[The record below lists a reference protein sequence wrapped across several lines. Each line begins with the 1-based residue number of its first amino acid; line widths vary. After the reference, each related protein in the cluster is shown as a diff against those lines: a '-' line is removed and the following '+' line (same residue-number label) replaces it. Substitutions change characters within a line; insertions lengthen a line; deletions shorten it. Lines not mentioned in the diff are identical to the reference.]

1 MLDQS
6 MCLPSGNARVI
17 GGGRCLL
24 LPDRSVCRFLATLP
38 LPGVVILVHG
48 VNSDGEWYEAVEKG
62 LCEGLNN
69 RLARQSR
76 QLKYDGVEAGQL
88 EPVSY
93 TPELDADGYLD
104 PNRDD
109 RNFIAVTPSYSP
121 VIRFRW
127 GYKADLESVKEW
139 GANVWLNENDYWG
152 GGPFANGC
160 TTLADLWSEGL
171 YERLFLWITA
181 QHLNPV
187 PGRDAYSCP
196 HRGYYVHAA
205 LRLARLVASVR
216 ARQADCPIT
225 IVCHSQGNMIG
236 MAAAFLG
243 ERFDAV
249 ADTYVLA
256 NPPYSLLPDN
266 GVDNWSQ
273 RYTRSLDGRS
283 GRQNGQARIR
293 TLAAFVDLVRARRP
307 TQQPADLIDRY
318 MANPSPLD
326 GSPGFDAAS
335 DRARYGLHGATI
347 GRVTL
352 YCNPH
357 DQVISASPVQGM
369 GWLGLSNDELA
380 LVDGEPIADGRAVR
394 RADFSFTQR
403 VFAQG
408 WTVGTLGCYD
418 FWAHHETL
426 ATHRPTPGFWFPA
439 SPVANYS
446 IARGLTATRSPI
458 GALCTLVFAP
468 LAWAG
473 VGLASARINA
483 DPPKGWKITIDA
495 PALATPFLPESL
507 RYGVRSTA
515 FDEDL
520 DPEGAARN
528 AGKTV
533 FDPDDPYDT
542 HFGSAGDTAR
552 GSQGTEAELR
562 YAHRARLRMEARRSG
577 QAATDGS
584 VPGEAPPPAGATD
597 AASDD
602 YRVWRTDRIS
612 RFLADGAN
620 QSATDHSTILTHP
633 MHAERA
639 LAYDVAVGDCRLTQ
653 EDWRVL
659 RVEADWRYAL
669 HLGKDHPNYEL
680 SEYFE
685 YGLMDGLPLSTW
697 IHEGDAA
704 KPDKIVDER
713 THVPNDPPEHVR

>member
-1 MLDQS
+1 M
-6 MCLPSGNARVI
+6 
-17 GGGRCLL
+17 
-24 LPDRSVCRFLATLP
+24 
-38 LPGVVILVHG
+38 
-48 VNSDGEWYEAVEKG
+48 
-62 LCEGLNN
+62 
-69 RLARQSR
+69 
-76 QLKYDGVEAGQL
+76 
-88 EPVSY
+88 
-93 TPELDADGYLD
+93 
-104 PNRDD
+104 
-109 RNFIAVTPSYSP
+109 
-121 VIRFRW
+121 
-127 GYKADLESVKEW
+127 
-139 GANVWLNENDYWG
+139 
-152 GGPFANGC
+152 
-160 TTLADLWSEGL
+160 
-171 YERLFLWITA
+171 
-181 QHLNPV
+181 
-187 PGRDAYSCP
+187 
-196 HRGYYVHAA
+196 
-205 LRLARLVASVR
+205 
-216 ARQADCPIT
+216 
-225 IVCHSQGNMIG
+225 
-236 MAAAFLG
+236 
-243 ERFDAV
+243 
-249 ADTYVLA
+249 
-256 NPPYSLLPDN
+256 
-266 GVDNWSQ
+266 
-273 RYTRSLDGRS
+273 
-283 GRQNGQARIR
+283 
-293 TLAAFVDLVRARRP
+293 
-307 TQQPADLIDRY
+307 
-318 MANPSPLD
+318 
-326 GSPGFDAAS
+326 
-335 DRARYGLHGATI
+335 
-347 GRVTL
+347 
-352 YCNPH
+352 
-357 DQVISASPVQGM
+357 
-369 GWLGLSNDELA
+369 
-380 LVDGEPIADGRAVR
+380 
-394 RADFSFTQR
+394 
-403 VFAQG
+403 
-408 WTVGTLGCYD
+408 
-418 FWAHHETL
+418 
-426 ATHRPTPGFWFPA
+426 
-439 SPVANYS
+439 ANYS

-542 HFGSAGDTAR
+542 HVGSAGDTAR

-597 AASDD
+597 AVSDD

-713 THVPNDPPEHVR
+713 THAPNDPPEHVR